1 MQTELTRANDQLK
14 QRQGMNGTA
23 EMSELLQR
31 LMADHNSYDERIP
44 ESEQQQRSKRVV
56 PRASLSDLQVG
67 NKILRGAVDMVHAW
81 KERKQAGNEDASM
94 VLVGPYGTGKT
105 HIARA
110 VLWSIAYTEESGEPI
125 APAGRFFVASDLMM
139 ALSPTQGEFGGS
151 IVSRPSDFIGNAPIV
166 VIDDVGAEQSIP
178 WVGVSPDKQL
188 AEMQARYF
196 RVVDHCY
203 QWRISL
209 VITSNLSLGQLE
221 KHLGGR
227 NWDRLMEMAPRGFM
241 YDLTGVKSWRAKKS
255 GRDSTEAVTE

>member
-14 QRQGMNGTA
+14 SRQPTGTA
-23 EMSELLQR
+23 EPMETILERLLR
-31 LMADHNSYDERIP
+31 DHKSYDERIP
-44 ESEQQQRSKRVV
+44 ESEQHQRSKRIV
-56 PRASLSDLQVG
+56 PRASLDDLQV
-67 NKILRGAVDMVHAW
+67 NDHTLRGAVDMVRAW
-81 KERKQAGNEDASM
+81 RDRKQAGNEDASM

-125 APAGRFFVASDLMM
+125 APAGRFFVASDLML
-139 ALSPTQGEFGGS
+139 ALSPTHGEYGGS

-166 VIDDVGAEQSIP
+166 VIDDVGSEQSIP
-178 WVGVSPDKQL
+178 FVKADDQQ
-188 AEMQARYF
+188 AEIQARYF
-196 RVVDHCY
+196 RVIDYCY

-221 KHLGGR
+221 RHLGGR

-241 YDLTGVKSWRAKKS
+241 YDLTGVQSWRAKKS
-255 GRDSTEAVTE
+255 GREAEAVTG